1 MKKELLFISAISIIV
16 LMSVSSCRSNDTDQV
31 LQTGGIASVKVNLT
45 GTDYAGLKGAAQSSL
60 KTEANS
66 DVQSPQRQLKLVT
79 PSSYIEAELSSVN
92 TRVNSSQASLK
103 SNLLASATGDPLG
116 TGMKFRVIAYRQ
128 SNGSYQDHKDYTV
141 GQPAEGL
148 ILDGGIAYDFVVYSY
163 GASTLP
169 VITAGEMSD
178 INSGV
183 VSYSNTNP
191 DFMYQK
197 VSYTPTN
204 PTNTLPITLRHKL
217 TRITTTVTSI
227 GNGDITSITGGYIT
241 PHYTNG
247 SITLSSGV
255 MTRTG
260 SPSTVNLSFTPVD
273 NVSMQSAPV
282 LINADTS
289 GALTGSFSADM
300 TVGGVS
306 KTVSLSNSFKI
317 TPEYDSHLSI
327 NLRKCGAYTG
337 PNTDPSNY
345 KEFMC
350 QNLGATSGVD
360 PFSPEA
366 GNHGAKYEWGYKPAN
381 PTVSDSR
388 YYTQAN
394 DQANSGA
401 ISGWNST
408 SLPNGSWSDTSK
420 TANDPCPSGY
430 RVPTS
435 AQWQAVID
443 NNNVERVGSWSDN
456 GNYTTAL
463 YFRSPSN
470 QRTLMLPAAGFR
482 YSPDG
487 GLGYRGVAGLYL
499 SSSEATFSTA
509 SGLQFTSSGVAVD
522 SLSRTAGISVRCIA
536 E

>member
-1 MKKELLFISAISIIV
+1 MKKELLFISAISSIA
-16 LMSVSSCRSNDTDQV
+16 LMSLSSCRSNDTDQV

-45 GTDYAGLKGAAQSSL
+45 GTDYAGLKGAAQASL
-60 KTEANS
+60 KTEVNS
-66 DVQSPQRQLKLVT
+66 DVPSPQRQLKLVT

-92 TRVNSSQASLK
+92 TTVNSSQASLK
-103 SNLLASATGDPLG
+103 SNLLAAATGDPLG
-116 TGMKFRVIAYRQ
+116 AGMKFRVIAYRQ
-128 SNGSYQDHKDYTV
+128 SNGSYQDYKDYTV

-148 ILDGGIAYDFVVYSY
+148 ILDNGVAYDFVVYSY
-163 GASTLP
+163 GANTLP
-169 VITAGEMSD
+169 VITAGETSD

-183 VSYSNTNP
+183 VSYDNTNP

-204 PTNTLPITLRHKL
+204 PSNTLPITLRHKL

-227 GNGDITSITGGYIT
+227 GYGDITSITGGYIT
-241 PHYTNG
+241 PHYTDGN
-247 SITLSSGV
+247 IALSSGV

-260 SPSTVNLSFTPVD
+260 SPGNVNLSFTPVD

-282 LINADTS
+282 LINANTA

-300 TVGGVS
+300 TVGGIS
-306 KTVSLSNSFKI
+306 KTVSLPNSFKI

-327 NLRKCGAYTG
+327 NLRKCGAYIG
-337 PNTDPSNY
+337 PNTDPANF

-366 GNHGAKYEWGYKPAN
+366 GNHGAKYQWGYKPAN

-388 YYTQAN
+388 YYTQAD
-394 DQANSGA
+394 DQSHSGV
-401 ISGWNST
+401 ISGWNTTPLS
-408 SLPNGSWSDTSK
+408 NGSWSDTSK

-430 RVPTS
+430 RVPTI
-435 AQWQAVID
+435 AQWQAVIA
-443 NNNVERVGSWSDN
+443 NNTVERVGSWAND

-470 QRTLMLPAAGFR
+470 QRTLMLPAAGYR
-482 YSPDG
+482 YNADGTLYDRGFG
-487 GLGYRGVAGLYL
+487 GLYWG
-499 SSSEATFSTA
+499 SSEATSNALSLTFV
-509 SGLQFTSSGVAVD
+509 SSSVFVR
-522 SLSRTAGISVRCIA
+522 SNFRTNGFSVRCIA